1 MAPRLSAIKKLYHL
15 VGWLAGC
22 SKLTRPP
29 GSIQHIKPTQTHT
42 SRRQQSKVVEM
53 ASRIT
58 TYLPSRTTPTD
69 IFEHMSLLDSPLRPS
84 PTEEAN
90 MLK

>member
-1 MAPRLSAIKKLYHL
+1 M
-15 VGWLAGC
+15 
-22 SKLTRPP
+22 
-29 GSIQHIKPTQTHT
+29 QTHS

-69 IFEHMSLLDSPLRPS
+69 IFEHMSLLGSPLRPS